1 MLSKIA
7 QRASNLNELDG
18 TARRKLKKKLDK
30 NRGSGL
36 SCKSHKTHRRILC
49 SFFSHESKN
58 NINQSMSLWG
68 YLYLAGLLVIS
79 WCPHTAAHS
88 DAHCPK

>member
-30 NRGSGL
+30 NRG
-36 SCKSHKTHRRILC
+36 
-49 SFFSHESKN
+49 
-58 NINQSMSLWG
+58 LWA
-68 YLYLAGLLVIS
+68 LM
-79 WCPHTAAHS
+79 
-88 DAHCPK
+88 